1 MGGDYAGGDCAGG
14 DYAGGDCGGCGGSG
28 LGDEVVALR
37 RRSVAHLADGR
48 GHWALE
54 CAEEELEIAVLSG
67 EHWRV
72 VAGLRRMAWVL
83 AAVGRERDAAHYLR
97 RVRRE
102 CRERP
107 ASGSGGSG
115 GTGTGGQG

>member
-1 MGGDYAGGDCAGG
+1 M
-14 DYAGGDCGGCGGSG
+14 
-28 LGDEVVALR
+28 V
-37 RRSVAHLADGR
+37 HLAAGR

-83 AAVGRERDAAHYLR
+83 SAVGRERDAAHYLR

-102 CRERP
+102 CRERRD
-107 ASGSGGSG
+107 GGSG
-115 GTGTGGQG
+115 GTGAGG